1 MSIDSLG
8 KATGVPKAAATAER
22 KEGPA
27 APKAAEGA
35 SASRVDLSVKRF
47 DSTIKAAAKELTA
60 ADEARLDGL
69 RQQIISG
76 EYALNP
82 ADIARS
88 VMEDRAFFAALTSD
102 ED

>member
-8 KATGVPKAAATAER
+8 KTTGVPKAVPTVER

-27 APKAAEGA
+27 APKAAEDA

-47 DSTIKAAAKELTA
+47 DGAIKAATKELTA

-69 RQQIISG
+69 RQQVISG